1 MRILFY
7 AGSVTGSGHIV
18 RGLALAAALKRAGL
32 PHEYMILSLET
43 PFVEL
48 ARRFGVVLSV
58 LPLEDE
64 EALGPSG
71 YSGSALFAA
80 MESFKPDILVVDVF
94 WAGLD
99 AFIRDL
105 PCRKV
110 LLSIQMDPSFYNVT
124 TRNNKFVFRPG
135 DYDLRLRTEP
145 GYSTPFDARE
155 INPIVI
161 RNRDEIKSRKDARA
175 DFALADDERA
185 CLFAFNGVTGEGT
198 EAWKSFSYL
207 QDEGWAVIRSHNRE
221 GGLFPA
227 VDWFEA
233 FDLLVCGA
241 GYSAFWETRWFR
253 KDAFYVSFPR
263 IFENQ
268 ERRPALFSDYE
279 FETNGADELVH
290 LLQEL

>member
-1 MRILFY
+1 
-7 AGSVTGSGHIV
+7 
-18 RGLALAAALKRAGL
+18 
-32 PHEYMILSLET
+32 MILSFET

-48 ARRFGVVLSV
+48 ARRFGVPVAA
-58 LPLEDE
+58 LPLEGE
-64 EALGPSG
+64 EALGPFG
-71 YSGSALFAA
+71 YKTSALFAA
-80 MESFKPDILVVDVF
+80 IETFKPDILVVDAF
-94 WAGLD
+94 WAPLD
-99 AFIRDL
+99 AFIREL
-105 PCRKV
+105 PCRKI
-110 LLSIQMDPSFYNVT
+110 LLTFQMHPSFYQVKTLTNEYT
-124 TRNNKFVFRPG
+124 FRPE

-145 GYSTPFDARE
+145 GYTTSFDARE

-175 DFALADDERA
+175 DFALAEDERA
-185 CLFAFNGVTGEGT
+185 CLFAFNGEIGEGA

-207 QDEGWAVIRSHNRE
+207 QDEGWAVIRSNNRE

-253 KDAFYVSFPR
+253 KDAFFVSFPR
-263 IFENQ
+263 RFEDQ

-290 LLQEL
+290 LLQGL

>member
-1 MRILFY
+1 M
-7 AGSVTGSGHIV
+7 

-32 PHEYMILSLET
+32 SHEYLMLSPET
-43 PFVEL
+43 PFIDL
-48 ARRFGVVLSV
+48 ARRFGVACSA
-58 LPLEDE
+58 LPLEGE
-64 EALGPSG
+64 EELGPAG
-71 YSGSALFAA
+71 YRASALFAA
-80 MESFKPDILVVDVF
+80 IESFKPDVLVVDVF
-94 WAGLD
+94 WAALD

-124 TRNNKFVFRPG
+124 TRNNEFVFRPE

-145 GYSTPFDARE
+145 GYTTPFDARD

-175 DFALADDERA
+175 DFALAEDERA
-185 CLFAFNGVTGEGT
+185 CLFAFNGEIGEGAA
-198 EAWKSFSYL
+198 AWKSFSYL
-207 QDEGWAVIRSHNRE
+207 QDEGWAVVRSHNRE

-263 IFENQ
+263 HFENQ

-279 FETNGADELVH
+279 FEINGADELVH
-290 LLQEL
+290 LLQGL